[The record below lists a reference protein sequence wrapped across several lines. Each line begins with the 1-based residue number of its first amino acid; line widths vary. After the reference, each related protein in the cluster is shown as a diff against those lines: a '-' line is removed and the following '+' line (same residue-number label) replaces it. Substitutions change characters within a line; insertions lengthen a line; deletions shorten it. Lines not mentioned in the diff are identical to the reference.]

1 MTEGATTIGRGVS
14 VWSSTMRPIAVV
26 GALRN
31 TWVVVKFP
39 IRGREKHACTRRLV
53 AAKES

>member
-14 VWSSTMRPIAVV
+14 VWSSTMHTIAVV

-31 TWVVVKFP
+31 TWIVVKFP
-39 IRGREKHACTRRLV
+39 IWGREKHVCTRRLV

>member
-14 VWSSTMRPIAVV
+14 VWSSTMPTIAVV
-26 GALRN
+26 EALRN
-31 TWVVVKFP
+31 TWIVVKFP
-39 IRGREKHACTRRLV
+39 IWGREKHVCTRRLV